1 MASASVIAGSP
12 LSPARDRVN
21 PGAKFWPSALAVAR
35 RTVLKFVRTPQLIG
49 LATVQSAIFLVI
61 FRYIFGGAINAGGL
75 PYVDF
80 LVPGFVVT
88 GFLWAGM
95 GAAAGVAEDVEQGL
109 FDRLR
114 SLPIPRAAV
123 RAGRSLAD
131 TALVAWSL
139 AVGIA
144 LGFAVGFRMHGPVAA
159 GLAALGLCVL
169 FSFAFEWVFITIG
182 LVAGT
187 AQAAQGMSVLMTVLV
202 FVSSAYVPVSSMPG
216 WLRPVAE
223 HQPVTPMVDAVRGL
237 VGGPQA
243 EALLD
248 HTTAYYVGLSLI
260 WAAVIVAVFGVVA
273 AVRFSRR

>member
-1 MASASVIAGSP
+1 M
-12 LSPARDRVN
+12 
-21 PGAKFWPSALAVAR
+21 
-35 RTVLKFVRTPQLIG
+35 
-49 LATVQSAIFLVI
+49 
-61 FRYIFGGAINAGGL
+61 
-75 PYVDF
+75 
-80 LVPGFVVT
+80 PGFVVT

-123 RAGRSLAD
+123 LAGRGLAD
-131 TALVAWSL
+131 TALVTWSL
-139 AVGIA
+139 VVGTA
-144 LGFAVGFRMHGPVAA
+144 LGFAVGYRMHGSVIA

-202 FVSSAYVPVSSMPG
+202 FVSSAYVPVASMPG

-223 HQPVTPMVDAVRGL
+223 HQPVTPMVNAVRGL
-237 VGGPQA
+237 AGGPQA
-243 EALLD
+243 KALFP

-260 WAAVIVAVFGVVA
+260 WAAAIVVVFGAAA
-273 AVRFSRR
+273 AVRFSPR

>member
-1 MASASVIAGSP
+1 MADASVITGSP
-12 LSPARDRVN
+12 LSPARGRVN
-21 PGAKFWPSALAVAR
+21 SGARFWPSAVAVAR
-35 RTVLKFVRTPQLIG
+35 RTVRKFVRTPQLIG

-80 LVPGFVVT
+80 LVPGFVTT
-88 GFLWAGM
+88 GILFAGM
-95 GAAAGVAEDVEQGL
+95 SAAAGVAEDVEQGL

-123 RAGRSLAD
+123 LAGRGLAD
-131 TALVAWSL
+131 TALVTWSL
-139 AVGIA
+139 VVGTA
-144 LGFAVGFRMHGPVAA
+144 LGFAVGFRMHGSVTA

-187 AQAAQGMSVLMTVLV
+187 AQAAQGMSVLMTLLV

-216 WLRPVAE
+216 WLQPIAE
-223 HQPVTPMVDAVRGL
+223 HQPVTPMVNAVRGL
-237 VGGPQA
+237 AGGPQA
-243 EALLD
+243 EVLFP

-260 WAAVIVAVFGVVA
+260 WAAAIVVVFGLVA

>member
-1 MASASVIAGSP
+1 MADASVITDSP
-12 LSPARDRVN
+12 LSPAQGRVN
-21 PGAKFWPSALAVAR
+21 SGARFWPSAAAVAG
-35 RTVLKFVRTPQLIG
+35 RTVRKFIRTPQLIG

-95 GAAAGVAEDVEQGL
+95 SAAAGVAEDVEQGL
-109 FDRLR
+109 LDRLR

-123 RAGRSLAD
+123 LAGRGLAD
-131 TALVAWSL
+131 TALVTWSL
-139 AVGIA
+139 VVGTG
-144 LGFAVGFRMHGPVAA
+144 LGFAVGFRMHGSVAA

-223 HQPVTPMVDAVRGL
+223 QQPVTLMVNAVRGL
-237 VGGPQA
+237 AGGPQA
-243 EALLD
+243 EALMP

-260 WAAVIVAVFGVVA
+260 WATAITVVFGVVA
-273 AVRFSRR
+273 ALRFSRR

>member
-1 MASASVIAGSP
+1 MADASVITGSP
-12 LSPARDRVN
+12 LSPAQGRVN
-21 PGAKFWPSALAVAR
+21 SGARFWPSAVAVAR
-35 RTVLKFVRTPQLIG
+35 RTVRKFVRTPQLIG
-49 LATVQSAIFLVI
+49 LATIQSALFLVI

-80 LVPGFVVT
+80 LVPGFVTT
-88 GFLWAGM
+88 GILFAGM
-95 GAAAGVAEDVEQGL
+95 SAAAGVAEDVEQGL

-123 RAGRSLAD
+123 LAGRGLAD
-131 TALVAWSL
+131 TALVTWSL
-139 AVGIA
+139 VVGTA
-144 LGFAVGFRMHGPVAA
+144 LGFAVGFRMHGSVAA

-169 FSFAFEWVFITIG
+169 FSFAFEWIFITIG

-187 AQAAQGMSVLMTVLV
+187 AQAAQGMSVLMTLFV

-216 WLRPVAE
+216 WLQPIAE
-223 HQPVTPMVDAVRGL
+223 HQPVTPMVNAVRGL
-237 VGGPQA
+237 AGGAQA
-243 EALLD
+243 EALFP

-260 WAAVIVAVFGVVA
+260 WAAAIVVVFGLVA

>member
-1 MASASVIAGSP
+1 RSGNAGRTASG
-12 LSPARDRVN
+12 AR
-21 PGAKFWPSALAVAR
+21 FWPSTVAVAQ
-35 RTVLKFVRTPQLIG
+35 RTVRKFVRTPQLIG
-49 LATVQSAIFLVI
+49 LATVQSAIFLVV

-95 GAAAGVAEDVEQGL
+95 GAAAGGAEDVEQGL

-114 SLPIPRAAV
+114 SLPIPRAAGL
-123 RAGRSLAD
+123 AGRRLAD
-131 TALVAWSL
+131 TALVTWSL
-139 AVGIA
+139 AVGTA
-144 LGFAVGFRMHGPVAA
+144 LGFAVGFRLHGPVAA

-202 FVSSAYVPVSSMPG
+202 FVSSAYVPVTSMPG

-223 HQPVTPMVDAVRGL
+223 HQPVTPMVNAVRGL
-237 VGGPQA
+237 AGGPHAQ
-243 EALLD
+243 ALLP
-248 HTTAYYVGLSLI
+248 HTPAYYTGLSLT
-260 WAAVIVAVFGVVA
+260 WAAAITAIFGTLA
-273 AVRFSRR
+273 AVRFSRH